1 MSSKAIGIDLG
12 TTNTVCGVYYG
23 NTIKIIPNIG
33 QNLTPSFIGFEETSS
48 NILIGEAARNKF
60 ISNSENTIYDAK
72 RLIGRRFKDESVQE
86 DIKILS
92 YKNKIKERKV
102 TGRCVIEDKENK
114 YTIEKISSLILGQIK
129 KSAEEYLGGEV
140 KDCVITVPAYFNEV
154 QKQCTRDAG
163 TIAGLNVMR
172 IINEPTA
179 AAIAYRLDGIN
190 NKGQY
195 VFVFDLGGG
204 TFDVSIL
211 YINDDGDIE
220 VKAIDG
226 VSHLGGIDFDKRM
239 VDYCIKEFKKKNK
252 IDLSNDPKIVNRIKR
267 ECERG
272 KKDLSNKDVSEVNIN
287 IEGIIKGYNLDVNIT
302 LSDFNDICQDLFD
315 ECLKCIKNVF
325 KKANMDKKKI
335 NKIIRIGGSSRMK
348 KIKDILTKFFKKDIT
363 SEGLVTNVD
372 EAVAIGAAYQAALIK
387 GDIKDEKILIDIVG
401 ITIGYDDGNGNMI
414 IIFKENNTLPN
425 VKKFNFKAS
434 QGNDLNIKIYQGEE
448 KKCIDNYLLKEFVI
462 HDVSNNEEFEITFKI
477 DVNSILSVFYKKKGN
492 NKEIELFDTDN
503 CSICIRKRIIYY
515 CEKEIKNK
523 NAKAAE
529 IKKKVEDNK
538 YLSVEELKKIEEDLM
553 DSFLFG

>member
-12 TTNTVCGVYYG
+12 TTNTVCGVYKD
-23 NTIKIIPNIG
+23 NAIKIIQNIG
-33 QNLTPSFIGFEETSS
+33 KTLTPSFIGFEETSS

-72 RLIGRRFKDESVQE
+72 RLIGRRYKDESVQE

-92 YKNKIKERKV
+92 YKNKIKESKV
-102 TGRCVIEDKENK
+102 SGRCEIEDKKNK

-163 TIAGLNVMR
+163 RIAGLNVMR

-179 AAIAYRLDGIN
+179 AAIAYRLDGSN

-239 VDYCIKEFKKKNK
+239 VDYCIEDFKEKNE
-252 IDLSNDPKIVNRIKR
+252 IDLSNDTKSVNKIKR

-272 KKDLSNKDVSEVNIN
+272 KKDLSNEGVSEVNIN
-287 IEGIIKGYNLDVNIT
+287 IEGIKGCDLDVNID
-302 LSDFNDICQDLFD
+302 LSVFNNICQDLFD
-315 ECLKCIKNVF
+315 KCLKCIKNVF
-325 KKANMDKKKI
+325 KKAKMNKNQI

-348 KIKDILTKFFKKDIT
+348 KIKDILTKFFEKDIT

-372 EAVAIGAAYQAALIK
+372 EAVAIGAAYQAALIE
-387 GDIKDEKILIDIVG
+387 GNIKDKKILIDIVG

-414 IIFKENNTLPN
+414 IIFKENTILPN
-425 VKKFNFKAS
+425 FKIFNFKAS

-492 NKEIELFDTDN
+492 KQEIELFDTDN

-515 CEKEIKNK
+515 CENEIKNK
-523 NAKAAE
+523 NSYAAE
-529 IKKKVEDNK
+529 IKNKVENNK
-538 YLSVEELKKIEEDLM
+538 NLSVEELKKIEVDLM

>member
-12 TTNTVCGVYYG
+12 TTNTVCGVYQ
-23 NTIKIIPNIG
+23 NNQIIIIPNKG

-48 NILIGEAARNKF
+48 KILIGEAARNKF

-92 YKNKIKERKV
+92 YKNKIKESKV

-179 AAIAYRLDGIN
+179 AAIAYRLDGSN

-239 VDYCIKEFKKKNK
+239 VDYCIKEFKKEYE

-272 KKDLSNKDVSEVNIN
+272 KKDLSNQDVNEVNIN
-287 IEGIIKGYNLDVNIT
+287 IEGIIKGCDLDVNIT
-302 LSDFNDICQDLFD
+302 LAVFNDICQDLFD

-325 KKANMDKKKI
+325 KKANMNKNQI
-335 NKIIRIGGSSRMK
+335 NKIIRIGGSSRIK
-348 KIKDILTKFFKKDIT
+348 KIKNILTEFFEKDIT
-363 SEGLVTNVD
+363 SEGLMINVD

-492 NKEIELFDTDN
+492 KQEIELFDTDN
-503 CSICIRKRIIYY
+503 CSICIRKRIISY
-515 CEKEIKNK
+515 CENEIKNK
-523 NAKAAE
+523 NSYAAE
-529 IKKKVEDNK
+529 IKNKVENNK
-538 YLSVEELKKIEEDLM
+538 NLSVEELKKIEVDLM

>member
-12 TTNTVCGVYYG
+12 TTNTVCGVYQY
-23 NTIKIIPNIG
+23 NQVIIIPNQG
-33 QNLTPSFIGFEETSS
+33 KNLTPSFIGFDKTSS
-48 NILIGEAARNKF
+48 KILIGEPAKNKF

-72 RLIGRRFKDESVQE
+72 RLIGRRFKDKSVQE

-102 TGRCVIEDKENK
+102 NGRCVIEDKENK

-239 VDYCIKEFKKKNK
+239 VDYCIKEFKEEYE
-252 IDLSNDPKIVNRIKR
+252 IDLSNYPKIVNRIKT
-267 ECERG
+267 ECEQG
-272 KKDLSNKDVSEVNIN
+272 KKYLSNEGVNEVNIY
-287 IEGIIKGYNLDVNIT
+287 IEGIKGYDLDVNIS
-302 LSDFNDICQDLFD
+302 LSDFNKICQDLFD
-315 ECLKCIKNVF
+315 KCLKCIKNVF

-348 KIKDILTKFFKKDIT
+348 KIKDILTKFFEKDIT

-448 KKCIDNYLLKEFVI
+448 KKCIDNYLLKEFII

-492 NKEIELFDTDN
+492 KQEIELFDTDN